1 MRNAQYIVY
10 YIYKII
16 MKLKTFCLLIALILI
31 LGLLYLIY
39 EKTEYFHPDF
49 SFRQRRGTNKIWE
62 DAKVVM
68 IQNIMTNSCITYIP
82 DTGIIRLEPM
92 NQNNPYQYWIYSKD
106 GYIMQPHTEFCIS
119 YPTTTGTGNDGSYVN
134 PIINICSEYAG
145 QVFIYDKPTKKLIN
159 RTQMP
164 YYTMDRKQ
172 LLDQQQMRCLT
183 WYPTI
188 GGRGP
193 RRLGVDRIAI
203 VPCVK
208 DDPKQQWNIIE
219 MSIMAF
225 ENAKTKD
232 YVGYTKITGY
242 NNPRY
247 SFYDGNLDIPFNS
260 ELAYDSARPR
270 PYFNPQKEKYWVH

>member
-1 MRNAQYIVY
+1 MNSKNA
-10 YIYKII
+10 
-16 MKLKTFCLLIALILI
+16 CLILI
-31 LGLLYLIY
+31 LSVLFIVAICFHFSTR
-39 EKTEYFHPDF
+39 ESFHPDF
-49 SFRQRRGTNKIWE
+49 PFRQRRGTNKIWQ

-68 IQNIMTNSCITYIP
+68 IQNVHNKMCITYIP

-92 NQNNPYQYWIYSKD
+92 NKSNKYQYWIYSKD

-145 QVFIYDKPTKKLIN
+145 QVFFYDKKSKKLIN

-164 YYTMDRKQ
+164 YYTVHRRK
-172 LLDQQQMRCLT
+172 LLGRQKMRCLS

-193 RRLGVDRIAI
+193 RALGNRRIAI
-203 VPCVK
+203 VDCVPN
-208 DDPKQQWNIIE
+208 DTKQEWNILE
-219 MSIMAF
+219 MTIMEF
-225 ENAKTKD
+225 ENAKTES
-232 YVGYTKITGY
+232 YLGYTTLTGS

-247 SFYDGNLDIPFNS
+247 SYYTHGNIPFNT
-260 ELAYDSARPR
+260 EWKYETVQPR
-270 PYFNPQKEKYWVH
+270 PYFKPTKQASW